1 MAGTRAVTG
10 RSLPAW
16 PKDALRISFGIV
28 WLIDAVLKWLTGF
41 KTGYVAMTNMAAQ
54 GQPGWLHPWFSFWMK
69 LQDPRAAFF
78 VYLAAVIET
87 LIAVALITGFARKF
101 TYISGAV
108 FSLLVWAI
116 AEGFGGPYGSG
127 STDIGTS
134 IIYALFFA
142 GLLVLAYYAGTDR
155 YSVDRYL
162 EQKVSWWWR
171 VAELRRP
178 VSSQPVAA
186 VLVPAQ
192 TAAVSPDGDPQLRTA
207 EPVKTPEPAGPRSS

>member
-1 MAGTRAVTG
+1 MAGKPVVLG
-10 RSLPAW
+10 RNTPAW

-28 WLIDAVLKWLTGF
+28 WLIDAVLKWLPGF
-41 KTGYVAMTNMAAQ
+41 RTGYVAMTNTAAQ

-116 AEGFGGPYGSG
+116 AEGLGGPYGSG

-134 IIYALFFA
+134 IIYALFFV

-155 YSVDRYL
+155 YSADYYL

-178 VSSQPVAA
+178 SASQPVVAT
-186 VLVPAQ
+186 LVPAQ
-192 TAAVSPDGDPQLRTA
+192 TAAVTSDGVPQFRTA
-207 EPVKTPEPAGPRSS
+207 EPVKTPESAGPRSS

>member
-1 MAGTRAVTG
+1 M
-10 RSLPAW
+10 
-16 PKDALRISFGIV
+16 
-28 WLIDAVLKWLTGF
+28 
-41 KTGYVAMTNMAAQ
+41 
-54 GQPGWLHPWFSFWMK
+54 
-69 LQDPRAAFF
+69 
-78 VYLAAVIET
+78 
-87 LIAVALITGFARKF
+87 
-101 TYISGAV
+101 

-134 IIYALFFA
+134 IIYALFFV

-155 YSVDRYL
+155 YSVDYHL

-178 VSSQPVAA
+178 FAGRPVAA
-186 VLVPAQ
+186 TLVPAQ
-192 TAAVSPDGDPQLRTA
+192 TAAVTPDGVPQLRTD

>member
-1 MAGTRAVTG
+1 
-10 RSLPAW
+10 
-16 PKDALRISFGIV
+16 
-28 WLIDAVLKWLTGF
+28 
-41 KTGYVAMTNMAAQ
+41 MAAQ

-134 IIYALFFA
+134 IIYALFFV

-155 YSVDRYL
+155 YSADYYL

-178 VSSQPVAA
+178 FASQPVVAT
-186 VLVPAQ
+186 LVPAQ
-192 TAAVSPDGDPQLRTA
+192 TAAVTPDGVPQFRTA